1 MYDIVITWHNSQ
13 DDVICGILYRG
24 DGAPSEHELHG
35 LSAKIDA
42 PFTTVVVSV
51 TMPDSPELVALDVYE
66 VMDNAAQN

>member
-13 DDVICGILYRG
+13 DDVVCGILYRG
-24 DGAPSEHELHG
+24 DVAPSEYVLQG
-35 LSAKIDA
+35 LSAKLQT